1 MQIFFMILLI
11 ILSVSLIITVTLQ
24 PRQIQI
30 FSSDATSNMGRTSY
44 WASQT
49 LLKGLTLGLS
59 SALFVV
65 LLVMMVISYH

>member
-30 FSSDATSNMGRTSY
+30 FSSDATSNIGRT
-44 WASQT
+44 
-49 LLKGLTLGLS
+49 LS
-59 SALFVV
+59 L
-65 LLVMMVISYH
+65 IHI

>member
-30 FSSDATSNMGRTSY
+30 FSSDATSNIGRTSY
-44 WASQT
+44 WASQ
-49 LLKGLTLGLS
+49 
-59 SALFVV
+59 
-65 LLVMMVISYH
+65 

>member
-30 FSSDATSNMGRTSY
+30 FRVMPRVILVGPVTGQA
-44 WASQT
+44 
-49 LLKGLTLGLS
+49 K
-59 SALFVV
+59 LF
-65 LLVMMVISYH
+65 

>member
-30 FSSDATSNMGRTSY
+30 F
-44 WASQT
+44 Q
-49 LLKGLTLGLS
+49 
-59 SALFVV
+59 
-65 LLVMMVISYH
+65 

>member
-30 FSSDATSNMGRTSY
+30 FSSDATSNIGHDGYLLSLVIVDYHRLMG
-44 WASQT
+44 
-49 LLKGLTLGLS
+49 LN
-59 SALFVV
+59 
-65 LLVMMVISYH
+65 

>member
-1 MQIFFMILLI
+1 MILLI

-30 FSSDATSNMGRTSY
+30 FSSDATSNIGRTSY

-49 LLKGLTLGLS
+49 LLKGLT
-59 SALFVV
+59 
-65 LLVMMVISYH
+65 